1 MDFSSSSS
9 DSSGGGRGSVRACR
23 GRGGG
28 GGGGGEGDS
37 SGSSSS
43 SLSPVTSGYSSYDLL
58 DSVDREP
65 GNISFGKG
73 KRVYP
78 SVLSFDLFIS
88 REPKNMS
95 RAPNI

>member
-28 GGGGGEGDS
+28 GGGEVDS

-65 GNISFGKG
+65 GIYISL
-73 KRVYP
+73 VHP
-78 SVLSFDLFIS
+78 SALSFDLFIS

-95 RAPNI
+95 CAANI

>member
-28 GGGGGEGDS
+28 GGGEADS

-65 GNISFGKG
+65 GNISF
-73 KRVYP
+73 
-78 SVLSFDLFIS
+78 VLRLIYIA
-88 REPKNMS
+88 RT
-95 RAPNI
+95 